1 METTMADI
9 ARPDY
14 AELRQR
20 DRFEFRLLLWASFAI
35 FLVVALF
42 GRLLPPALRP
52 FHSTGKSVFG
62 EAREA
67 ANTIVPFAFMR

>member
-1 METTMADI
+1 MADI

-20 DRFEFRLLLWASFAI
+20 DRLEFRLILGGVFALL
-35 FLVVALF
+35 LVVALF
-42 GRLLPPALRP
+42 GRLLPPSLRP
-52 FHSTGKSVFG
+52 LRSTGKSVFG
-62 EAREA
+62 EAWEA

>member
-1 METTMADI
+1 MADI
-9 ARPDY
+9 ARPDL

-20 DRFEFRLLLWASFAI
+20 DRIEFRLLLWASFAL
-35 FLVVALF
+35 FLVVALA
-42 GRLLPPALRP
+42 GRLLPRAWRP
-52 FHSTGKSVFG
+52 FRSGGKSVIG